1 MVTYNIYCVL
11 YKSIFIWSSICP
23 MFFGKNPCIYTLQ
36 VIVIRYQ
43 YSKLKFEETTT
54 TSIIVMARII
64 CLQLPLQ
71 RVSGVCDL
79 LRIISS
85 VRPYWGGY
93 LIDHYSH
100 SSWSWKVVWNFWKFG
115 WFCFRR
121 KRHHFV
127 MYDSLPWLLVC
138 EIGN

>member
-1 MVTYNIYCVL
+1 
-11 YKSIFIWSSICP
+11 

-79 LRIISS
+79 LRITILRGLSYRSLQPFIMILKSCLEFLKIWLILFSS
-85 VRPYWGGY
+85 KT
-93 LIDHYSH
+93 
-100 SSWSWKVVWNFWKFG
+100 SSLCYV
-115 WFCFRR
+115 
-121 KRHHFV
+121 
-127 MYDSLPWLLVC
+127 
-138 EIGN
+138 